1 MQIEDWRQINFL
13 SEQAK
18 LCHIR
23 DLLLVRF
30 FSVEVPIQKIRC
42 NFADLTFVRMVFLH
56 SDTANQAQL
65 LINRWTVLWFKAIY
79 FGYEVL
85 LLYVDSRIF
94 LCFHG
99 KLL

>member
-1 MQIEDWRQINFL
+1 MVTVFQCGSPDSED
-13 SEQAK
+13 
-18 LCHIR
+18 
-23 DLLLVRF
+23 
-30 FSVEVPIQKIRC
+30 SVQ
-42 NFADLTFVRMVFLH
+42 FADLTFVRMVFLH

-65 LINRWTVLWFKAIY
+65 LINRWTVLWFKGIY